1 MFVRCYFLNNYF
13 SIIINFK
20 FYMQFFFKEIKI
32 KISAAVILGSLMF
45 GNHLFGYTIIK
56 NVIFDWQASKIAKSG
71 EFQTFFQNASYER
84 GIGMVPIFE
93 KKLGKCGSEIINS
106 KIVDIIFEEEKVS
119 NKDLD
124 KINNSNLE
132 LNTTIGFEKRQ
143 AYLFVR
149 MIPYVR
155 VGNVLKRVISCTIEI
170 ETNNVFEL
178 PKSLG
183 KSSYAANSVLATG
196 QWYKIATM
204 NNAIHRIDYTFLK
217 NLGINIDAIDPRN
230 IKIFG
235 NGAGMLPEKIAEFR
249 YDDLQEN
256 AITVQGESDGRFNT
270 NDYIL
275 FYGQSQKEVWK
286 YNNATK
292 IYNAQPNLY
301 SDTMYYYI
309 TVSNNAGKRITS
321 ISSAS
326 NPNYITNTYDAL
338 AHHEEDITNFV
349 KTGRNWYGEDFNR
362 QPQRTFTNIISD
374 LDTSANVI
382 FQSNIAGRSSQTNG
396 FDVSINSQFL
406 MNQTCSWLS
415 LAYDGI
421 YANTDFKTA
430 TFKSNSNR
438 FDISYSYNGP
448 VAQGANGWLDFYTLN
463 ARAFL
468 KNSGKQILFSDKN
481 AIANGNIAQ
490 YNFATTRNL
499 TIWDVSNPTQIF
511 AIQGVFDGAT
521 SQYNFATNSDSLRW
535 FMAFDNSNFIK
546 PISIGKVANQ
556 NIHGLGA
563 VQGII
568 ISHTDFLSE
577 AKRLADYHK
586 QKNGLNIHVIN
597 VTDIYNEFGSGS
609 QDVTA
614 IRDMLRMFYK
624 KYTSPNEQL
633 KYVTLIG
640 RASYDY
646 KGNSNKTK
654 TGFVNSNYVPTYEE
668 VNSTDPGDYCSDDY
682 FVCLDDN
689 EGNLTDIPKANGDLM
704 DLGIGRFPIVNI
716 EQAKGIIDKVIYYQ
730 TKSSYGDWRNKF
742 TFITDDEWTEY
753 YLNFMGTSE
762 GFIKDYLSK
771 YKKFNIQKI
780 YTTSYEPLATAG
792 GKRFPQVNT
801 AITNTVNKGS
811 LVINYIGHGGEVG
824 WSARRIL
831 NVDEINAWNVK
842 ENMPLLMTATCE
854 FSRFD
859 DPSRLAAGE
868 LALINPNGGP
878 IALFT
883 TVRLVYAG
891 DNDALNGKFNSQL
904 GLDSGAILQ
913 PKTFG
918 ELIMQT
924 KNLNTS
930 ENTRNF
936 TLLGDPML
944 QLALPKYNVKTTTIN
959 NKLVNTFTDTIKAL
973 SKVTISGNV
982 LDENNNLMSN
992 FNGIVYPTVFDK
1004 ESEYPIVDLEKEPSI
1019 KSFKLQ
1025 NNIIYKGSATVTNG
1039 VFTFSFIVPKDI
1051 DYKYG
1056 FGKISYYANNDTTDA
1071 SGYEGKALIGGTS
1084 DSIWVD
1090 NKGPEIKLY
1099 MNDEKFVNGG
1109 LVPENSLFIAKIYDE
1124 NGINTTS
1131 RGVGRDLNAVMNKEN
1146 TNTII
1151 MNDFYRSNLNTYK
1164 SGIVNYNYKDLP
1176 LGLNKIK
1183 FQAYDIFNNVGEA
1196 ELEFIVATDSKIALQ
1211 NVLNYPNPFTTK
1223 TSFHF
1228 DHNKA
1233 GQDMQVLVQIFTVNG
1248 KLVKSLQKDVLAA
1261 NSHFSDLE
1269 WDGRDDYGDA
1279 IGKGVYIYKVKIK
1292 SQGKTEEAFQKLVV
1306 LN

>member
-1 MFVRCYFLNNYF
+1 
-13 SIIINFK
+13 
-20 FYMQFFFKEIKI
+20 MQFFFKEIKI
-32 KISAAVILGSLMF
+32 KVLTSVLFGTLIF
-45 GNHLFGYTIIK
+45 GNHVFAYQIIK
-56 NVIFDWQASKIAKSG
+56 NVIFDWQTPKSAKSG
-71 EFQTFFQNASYER
+71 EFQTFFLKASYESEF
-84 GIGMVPIFE
+84 GLIPIYQN
-93 KKLGKCGSEIINS
+93 KLGKCGTEIINS
-106 KIVDIIFEEEKVS
+106 KIVDIILEDEKIA
-119 NKDLD
+119 NKDL
-124 KINNSNLE
+124 KNISNLSLE

-143 AYLFVR
+143 AYLFVK
-149 MIPYVR
+149 MIPYVK
-155 VGNVLKRVISCTIEI
+155 VGNVLKRVISCTIQI
-170 ETNNVFEL
+170 ETNNLFEL
-178 PKSLG
+178 PKYLG
-183 KSSYAANSVLATG
+183 KTSYAANSVLANG
-196 QWYKIATM
+196 QWYKIATI
-204 NNAIHRIDYTFLK
+204 NNAVHRIDYTFLK

-230 IKIFG
+230 IKLYG
-235 NGAGMLPEKIAEFR
+235 NGAGMLPERNADFR

-256 AITVQGESDGRFNT
+256 AIIIQGESDGKFNA

-286 YNNATK
+286 YNGSNQVF
-292 IYNAQPNLY
+292 NNQPNLY
-301 SDTMYYYI
+301 SDTTYYYI
-309 TVSNNAGKRITS
+309 TISNNIGKRISSIPSATNVNYNTS
-321 ISSAS
+321 
-326 NPNYITNTYDAL
+326 TYDAL
-338 AHHEEDITNFV
+338 VHHEEDITNFV

-374 LDTSANVI
+374 IDTSANVI
-382 FQSNIAGRSSQTNG
+382 FQSNIAGRASQTNG
-396 FDVSINSQFL
+396 FDVTINNLFYL
-406 MNQTCSWLS
+406 NHTCSGLS

-421 YANTDFKTA
+421 YADINYKTL
-430 TFKSNSNR
+430 TFKPNSNR
-438 FDISYSYNGP
+438 FDINYSYTGP
-448 VAQGANGWLDFYTLN
+448 VAQGANGWLDFYTIN

-468 KNSGKQILFSDKN
+468 KNAGKQILLSDKN
-481 AIANGNIAQ
+481 AVANGNIAQ
-490 YNFATTRNL
+490 YNFSTTRNL
-499 TIWDVSNPTQIF
+499 SIWDVSNPTQIF
-511 AIQGVFDGAT
+511 TIQGIFDVTT
-521 SQYNFATNSDSLRW
+521 SQFNFAADADSLRW

-556 NIHGLGA
+556 NIHALSA

-568 ISHTDFLSE
+568 ISHADFLSE

-597 VTDIYNEFGSGS
+597 VTDIYNEFSSGS
-609 QDVTA
+609 QDVSA
-614 IRDMLRMFYK
+614 IRDMLRMFYQ
-624 KYTSPNEQL
+624 KYTSPNDQL
-633 KYVTLIG
+633 KYVTLMG

-646 KGNSNKTK
+646 KGNFSKTK
-654 TGFVNSNYVPTYEE
+654 TGFVNTNYIPTYEE
-668 VNSTDPGDYCSDDY
+668 VNSNDPGSFCTDDF

-689 EGNLTDIPKANGDLM
+689 EGNFAINRNAGDLM
-704 DLGIGRFPIVNI
+704 DLGIGRLPIVNI
-716 EQAKGIIDKVIYYQ
+716 EQAKGIVDKVIYYE

-742 TFITDDEWTEY
+742 TFIADDEWTEY
-753 YLNFMGTSE
+753 QIDFMKTAEYLNNT
-762 GFIKDYLSK
+762 YLSK
-771 YKKFNIQKI
+771 FQKFNIQKI
-780 YTTSYEPLATAG
+780 YANSYEPLSTAG

-801 AITNTVNKGS
+801 AITNSMNKGS

-868 LALINPNGGP
+868 LAMINPNGGP

-883 TVRLVYAG
+883 TVRLVYSSS
-891 DNDALNGKFNSQL
+891 NDALNDKFNSQL
-904 GLDSGAILQ
+904 GLDSGAILH

-918 ELIMQT
+918 ELILQT
-924 KNLNTS
+924 KNLYATG
-930 ENTRNF
+930 NTRNF

-944 QLALPKYNVKTTTIN
+944 QLALPKYNVKTTSIN
-959 NKLVNTFTDTIKAL
+959 NKSIGVFNDTIKAL
-973 SKVTISGNV
+973 SKVTIKGSV

-1004 ESEYPIVDLEKEPSI
+1004 ESEYPIIDLEKPVSI
-1019 KSFKLQ
+1019 SSFKLQ

-1056 FGKISYYANNDTTDA
+1056 YGKISYYANNDTTDA

-1090 NKGPEIKLY
+1090 NKGPEIQLY

-1109 LVPENSLFIAKIYDE
+1109 LVPENSLLIAKIYDE

-1151 MNDFYRSNLNTYK
+1151 MNDFYRSNLNTFQ
-1164 SGIVNYNYKDLP
+1164 SGIVNYNYKNLP

-1196 ELEFIVATDSKIALQ
+1196 EIDFIVANDSKMALQ

-1233 GQDMQVLVQIFTVNG
+1233 GQDVQVLIQIFTVNG
-1248 KLVKSLQKDVLAA
+1248 KLVKSLQKDLVAA
-1261 NSHFSDLE
+1261 TSHFSDLE

>member
-1 MFVRCYFLNNYF
+1 MALVLATL
-13 SIIINFK
+13 I
-20 FYMQFFFKEIKI
+20 
-32 KISAAVILGSLMF
+32 F
-45 GNHLFGYTIIK
+45 GNHLFAYTIIK
-56 NVIFDWQASKIAKSG
+56 NVIFDWKAPKIAKSG
-71 EFQTFFQNASYER
+71 EFQTFFSNSSSEKQF
-84 GIGMVPIFE
+84 GLVPIY
-93 KKLGKCGSEIINS
+93 KNKLGKCGIEIVKS
-106 KIVDIIFEEEKVS
+106 QIVDIIFEDEKTS
-119 NKDLD
+119 NQDL
-124 KINNSNLE
+124 KNINNLNLE
-132 LNTTIGFEKRQ
+132 LNTTIAFEKRQ
-143 AYLFVR
+143 AYLFVSF
-149 MIPYVR
+149 IPYIK
-155 VGNVLKRVISCTIEI
+155 VGNTLRRVVSCTIQI

-178 PKSLG
+178 PKYLG
-183 KSSYAANSVLATG
+183 KSGFAANSVLANG
-196 QWYKIATM
+196 EWYKIATM
-204 NNAIHRIDYTFLK
+204 NNAVHRIDYTFLK
-217 NLGINIDAIDPRN
+217 NLGINVDAIDPRN
-230 IKIFG
+230 IKIYG
-235 NGAGMLPEKIAEFR
+235 NGAGMLPEKNAEFR

-256 AITVQGESDGRFNT
+256 AIIIQGESDGKFNT
-270 NDYIL
+270 SDYIL

-286 YNNATK
+286 YNNSTK

-301 SDTMYYYI
+301 SDTTYYYI
-309 TVSNNAGKRITS
+309 TIANNLGKRI
-321 ISSAS
+321 SSVSTAA
-326 NPNYITNTYDAL
+326 NPNYTTATFDAL
-338 AHHEEDITNFV
+338 VHHEEDITNFV

-374 LDTSANVI
+374 LDTSANII
-382 FQSNIAGRSSQTNG
+382 FQSNVAGRASQTNG
-396 FDVSINSQFL
+396 FDVSINNQFIL
-406 MNQTCSWLS
+406 NHTCFGLS
-415 LAYDGI
+415 LAFDAV
-421 YANTDFKTA
+421 YADLNYKTT
-430 TFKSNSNR
+430 TFKSNTNR
-438 FDISYSYNGP
+438 FDINYSYNGP
-448 VAQGANGWLDFYTLN
+448 VAQGANGWLDFYTIN
-463 ARAFL
+463 AKAFL
-468 KNSGKQILFSDKN
+468 KNTGKQILFSDKN
-481 AIANGNIAQ
+481 AIAKNNIAQ
-490 YNFATTRNL
+490 YNFSTTRSL
-499 TIWDVSNPTQIF
+499 SVWDVSNPTQIF
-511 AIQGVFDGAT
+511 AIQGIFDGT
-521 SQYNFATNSDSLRW
+521 TNQYNFAANADSLRW
-535 FMAFDNSNFIK
+535 FMAFDNSNFTK

-568 ISHTDFLSE
+568 ITHADFMSE

-597 VTDIYNEFGSGS
+597 VTDIYNEFSGGS

-624 KYTSPNEQL
+624 KYTSGNDQL
-633 KYVTLIG
+633 KYVTLVG
-640 RASYDY
+640 RASYDF
-646 KGNSNKTK
+646 KGNYSKTK
-654 TGFVNSNYVPTYEE
+654 TGFVNTNYIPTYEE
-668 VNSTDPGDYCSDDY
+668 VNSTDPSSYCTDDY

-689 EGNLTDIPKANGDLM
+689 EGNFAINRNAVDLM

-716 EQAKGIIDKVIYYQ
+716 DQAKGIVDKVIYYE

-753 YLNFMGTSE
+753 QIDFMNTAEYLNN
-762 GFIKDYLSK
+762 IHLSK
-771 YKKFNIQKI
+771 FKKFNMQKI
-780 YTTSYEPLATAG
+780 YANSYEPLATAG

-801 AITNTVNKGS
+801 AINNAVNKGS

-859 DPSRLAAGE
+859 DPTRLAAGE
-868 LALINPNGGP
+868 LAMINPNGGP

-883 TVRLVYAG
+883 TVRLVYSS
-891 DNDALNGKFNSQL
+891 NSDALNDKFNSQL
-904 GLDSGAILQ
+904 GLDSGAILH

-924 KNLNTS
+924 KNLYADG
-930 ENTRNF
+930 NTRNF

-944 QLALPKYNVKTTTIN
+944 KLALPKYNVKTTSIN
-959 NKLVNTFTDTIKAL
+959 NKSINVFTDTIKAL
-973 SKVTISGNV
+973 SKVTVSGNV

-1004 ESEYPIVDLEKEPSI
+1004 ESEYPIVDVEKPVSI
-1019 KSFKLQ
+1019 SSFKLQ

-1056 FGKISYYANNDTTDA
+1056 YGKISYYANNDTTDA

-1084 DSIWVD
+1084 DSAWVD

-1099 MNDEKFVNGG
+1099 MNDEKFANGG

-1151 MNDFYRSNLNTYK
+1151 MNDFYRSNLNTYQ
-1164 SGIVNYNYKDLP
+1164 SGIVNYNYKNLP
-1176 LGLNKIK
+1176 LGLNRIK
-1183 FQAYDIFNNVGEA
+1183 FQAYDIFNNIGEA
-1196 ELEFIVATDSKIALQ
+1196 EIEFLVANDSKIALQ

-1233 GQDMQVLVQIFTVNG
+1233 GQDMQVLIQIFTVSG
-1248 KLVKSLQKDVLAA
+1248 KLVKSLQKDVI
-1261 NSHFSDLE
+1261 SSTGHFSDIE

-1279 IGKGVYIYKVKIK
+1279 IGKGVYVYKVKVK
-1292 SQGKTEEAFQKLVV
+1292 AQGKTEEAFQKLVV